1 MDDDE
6 KEKNE
11 QKKIGKMNIH
21 HQIRQQM
28 RDMERMTHGMLN
40 PFGSIFNMHSP
51 FDSIMGEPSGTRP
64 SRDLALMDP
73 FGFNFCDGLMRQ
85 MENVQ
90 TQAMNDPNAHVFSHS
105 TMISFDGRNGGQPRV
120 VEKTIRKTGDVKET
134 RHAIRTGEDGIGDKL
149 TIGHT
154 IGDRTH
160 VIEKKRDRD
169 GRIRERQSFVNLA
182 QDEAE
187 AFDREFASRA
197 RRNLMGGRSDGQR
210 IRAID
215 GGNKYGG
222 TTSSSRT
229 HAPRIGGSGTNAPII
244 TLPDEEDDGDV
255 TEEDYG
261 RGKRSSSR
269 FASASGGPVIREVTD
284 DEEDD
289 GNNHKR
295 RKGFFGRLFKE
306 NDE

>member
-1 MDDDE
+1 
-6 KEKNE
+6 
-11 QKKIGKMNIH
+11 
-21 HQIRQQM
+21 
-28 RDMERMTHGMLN
+28 
-40 PFGSIFNMHSP
+40 
-51 FDSIMGEPSGTRP
+51 MGEPSGTRQ

-73 FGFNFCDGLMRQ
+73 FGFNFYDGIMRQ

-90 TQAMNDPNAHVFSHS
+90 TQAMNDPNTHVFSHS

-134 RHAIRTGEDGIGDKL
+134 RRSYAR
-149 TIGHT
+149 
-154 IGDRTH
+154 DR
-160 VIEKKRDRD
+160 KKRDRD

-215 GGNKYGG
+215 GGNRYGG

-229 HAPRIGGSGTNAPII
+229 H
-244 TLPDEEDDGDV
+244 
-255 TEEDYG
+255 
-261 RGKRSSSR
+261 
-269 FASASGGPVIREVTD
+269 
-284 DEEDD
+284 
-289 GNNHKR
+289 
-295 RKGFFGRLFKE
+295 
-306 NDE
+306 